1 MKSIKYLLVFAA
13 ISVSA
18 ISSVA
23 CGSAIGLATGAGE
36 VITNEDELQSILIEI
51 DQRHI
56 EEVQNLHQEM
66 NEARDVIAQ
75 MLDRLSGLNPDSM
88 MTDST
93 STTGIVLQDES
104 PMIIH
109 PQFSE
114 VMDIGQAYLSGLD
127 QNESQQAFSEETNAL
142 KDRVMQILME
152 PKETELE
159 RIQRLEIEGLNAEL
173 ALLDQHI
180 QELYQEIDEM
190 HFDSDMDEFEKD
202 ELKNLGDESEKMIK
216 VMQQIIGADPK
227 ALSTALQADTKE
239 AREARNQIILANDK
253 VLDPNFKHA
262 VEDFVYDKNID
273 KEDAIQLSKT
283 ITQSSG
289 ETVAGVSAS
298 NAAENCIESGK
309 SKIACKA
316 QAENEYRAAGI
327 RNENAI
333 AQQIVIDAAAD
344 TTLDKLK
351 ECVSLAQKDP
361 ARVNSATADC
371 RHDAKNT
378 FKNLS
383 PVDIEEPK
391 LDRIIKSTT
400 EAVVKAD
407 KEFESVWKN
416 DVDKNEIKNAVMSC
430 TDATDTSQACATAA
444 KDFFV
449 KDAAKDS
456 MVREVTGGTD
466 FSNIKKDANKNR
478 VGDLIRECMKANG
491 FDPDSRDKCTDEA
504 YDEFSVI
511 EPSFID
517 PPKDME
523 RPSNNYDNK
532 KVEAQQSVADIVQ
545 EMKDGKITEKQF
557 NDKLDKATRR

>member
-75 MLDRLSGLNPDSM
+75 MLDRLSGINPDSM

-93 STTGIVLQDES
+93 STTGIILQDES
-104 PMIIH
+104 PMIVH

-127 QNESQQAFSEETNAL
+127 QNESQQTFSEETNAL

-361 ARVNSATADC
+361 ARVNSATAEC
-371 RHDAKNT
+371 NARAKKT
-378 FKNLS
+378 FKDLS
-383 PVDIEEPK
+383 PVKIEEPK

-400 EAVVKAD
+400 AAVVKAD
-407 KEFESVWKN
+407 KEFESAWKN
-416 DVDKNEIKNAVMSC
+416 DVDKNAITSC
-430 TDATDTSQACATAA
+430 RDAADTSTAC
-444 KDFFV
+444 KDGARDIFV

-517 PPKDME
+517 PPTRDME
-523 RPSNNYDNK
+523 RPSDNYDDK

-545 EMKDGKITEKQF
+545 EMREGKITEKQF

>member
-36 VITNEDELQSILIEI
+36 VITNEDELQSIFIEI
-51 DQRHI
+51 DQRHA
-56 EEVQNLHQEM
+56 EEVENLHQDI
-66 NEARDVIAQ
+66 NAARDVITQ

-88 MTDST
+88 MPDST
-93 STTGIVLQDES
+93 STTGIILQDES
-104 PMIIH
+104 PMIGH

-253 VLDPNFKHA
+253 VLDPKFKEA

-273 KEDAIQLSKT
+273 KEDAKQLSKT
-283 ITQSSG
+283 IIQSSG

-351 ECVSLAQKDP
+351 ACVSLAQRDP
-361 ARVNSATADC
+361 ARVNSATAEC
-371 RHDAKNT
+371 NASAKKT

-383 PVDIEEPK
+383 PVEIEEPK
-391 LDRIIKSTT
+391 LDRIIKSTSA
-400 EAVVKAD
+400 AVVKAD
-407 KEFESVWKN
+407 KEFELAWKN
-416 DVDKNEIKNAVMSC
+416 DVDKNEIKNEIMSC
-430 TDATDTSQACATAA
+430 RDTTETTKACETEARAS
-444 KDFFV
+444 FI

-466 FSNIKKDANKNR
+466 FSNFMKDANKNR
-478 VGDLIRECMKANG
+478 VGDLIRECMKENG
-491 FDPDSRDKCTDEA
+491 FDPDSRDRCTDKA
-504 YDEFSVI
+504 YDKFEPS
-511 EPSFID
+511 PSFID
-517 PPKDME
+517 PPKNDME

>member
-75 MLDRLSGLNPDSM
+75 MLDRLSGINPDSM

-289 ETVAGVSAS
+289 ETVARVSAS
-298 NAAENCIESGK
+298 NPAENCLESGK
-309 SKIACKA
+309 SKIACEARAK
-316 QAENEYRAAGI
+316 NEYMAAGI
-327 RNENAI
+327 RNEDAI
-333 AQQIVIDAAAD
+333 KQIVIDAAAE